1 MVKLELEIDD
11 IMTEYFIPESWDEV
25 TVRQFCDLFSTSDE
39 GLNEIQNVVRIV
51 SVFTNIKVDEL
62 MMMSPDD
69 FQTIS
74 KVITFITKELEG
86 GNVES
91 IMIDDEEYFLKSDFE
106 KLTMGEILSIDTL
119 LQQNENNLLKVMD
132 KLLCIFLR
140 KKNSKGNLESFRNE
154 FMLRSEKFSTISI
167 TKVHN
172 ILSYFSDG
180 GNLLPTNTRVSLE
193 NEK

>member
-11 IMTEYFIPESWDEV
+11 IMTEYMIPENWDEV
-25 TVRQFCDLFSTSDE
+25 TVKQFCDLFATSDE
-39 GLNEIQNVVRIV
+39 GLNEIQKVVRIV
-51 SVFTNIKVDEL
+51 SVFTNIKFDEL
-62 MMMSPDD
+62 MMMTPDD
-69 FQTIS
+69 FQMIS

-86 GNVES
+86 ENVES
-91 IMIDDEEYFLKSDFE
+91 IEVDGEEFFLKQDFE

-140 KKNSKGNLESFRNE
+140 KKNKSGNLESFRNE

-172 ILSYFSDG
+172 ILSYFSNG
-180 GNLLPTNTRVSLE
+180 GNLSPTNTRVSLE

>member
-11 IMTEYFIPESWDEV
+11 IMSEYFIPESWDEV
-25 TVRQFCDLFSTSDE
+25 TVKQFCDLFSTSDE
-39 GLNEIQNVVRIV
+39 GLNDIQKVVRIV

-69 FQTIS
+69 FQMIS

-86 GNVES
+86 DNVES
-91 IMIDDEEYFLKSDFE
+91 IEVDGEEYFLKSDFE

-172 ILSYFSDG
+172 ILSYFSNG

>member
-11 IMTEYFIPESWDEV
+11 EMTEYMIPESWDEV
-25 TVRQFCDLFSTSDE
+25 TVKQFCDLFSTTGE
-39 GLNEIQNVVRIV
+39 GLNEIENIVRIV
-51 SVFTNIKVDEL
+51 SIFTNIKMDEL

-74 KVITFITKELEG
+74 KVVTFITQDIKGE
-86 GNVES
+86 NVES
-91 IMIDDEEYFLKSDFE
+91 IDVDGEEYFLKSDFE

-154 FMLRSEKFSTISI
+154 FMLRSNKFSTISI

-172 ILSYFSDG
+172 LLSYFSNG
-180 GNLLPTNTRVSLE
+180 GNLSPTNTRVSLE

>member
-11 IMTEYFIPESWDEV
+11 ELTEYMIPESWDEV
-25 TVRQFCDLFSTSDE
+25 NVKQFCDLFSTTGE
-39 GLNEIQNVVRIV
+39 GLNEIQNIVRIV
-51 SVFTNIKVDEL
+51 SIFTNIKVDDL
-62 MMMSPDD
+62 LMMSPDD

-74 KVITFITKELEG
+74 KVITFITKDIEG
-86 GNVES
+86 EIVDS
-91 IMIDDEEYFLKSDFE
+91 IEVDGEEYFLKNDFS

-119 LQQNENNLLKVMD
+119 LQQNENNLLKTFD

-140 KKNSKGNLESFRNE
+140 KKNSKGNLEAFKNE

-172 ILSYFSDG
+172 LISHFSNG
-180 GNLLPTNTRVSLE
+180 GSL
-193 NEK
+193 